1 MTNPDDLKQRL
12 RASYGTSCYLCGAQR
27 PKLDDVVVLLFNPIR
42 DTVETEDNTY
52 LCCKTCAPKIRN
64 RPLGAYATEQR
75 ARAVAEAARLAQI
88 ELWHGV
94 GQRRS
99 PLPDRR
105 VVSAEEPRLMDKYG
119 AEDFADM
126 LVSAKASGL
135 QKAVVM
141 PIYAEAHSVDTPT
154 SNRAVRFFEVVHATY
169 TATIPSR
176 YA

>member
-27 PKLDDVVVLLFNPIR
+27 PKLDDVLVLLFNPIR

-105 VVSAEEPRLMDKYG
+105 VAAKRIADDYG
-119 AEDFADM
+119 PEDIRDM
-126 LVSAKASGL
+126 VVALKEAGVPKWVVQPLVLEASNTD
-135 QKAVVM
+135 AVGV
-141 PIYAEAHSVDTPT
+141 
-154 SNRAVRFFEVVHATY
+154 SNRAMQHLLGMFN
-169 TATIPSR
+169 TIPVMRST
-176 YA
+176 